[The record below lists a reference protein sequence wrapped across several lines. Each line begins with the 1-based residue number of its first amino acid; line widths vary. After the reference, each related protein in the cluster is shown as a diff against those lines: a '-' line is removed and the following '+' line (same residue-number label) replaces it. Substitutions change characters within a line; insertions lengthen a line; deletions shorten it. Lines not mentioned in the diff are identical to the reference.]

1 MQGFLIHHHDKI
13 SSPVRT
19 IINKRYLLTLKIRHI
34 RIVNEFEWEMFERI
48 ESETRWFYY
57 LTYLTLNFLK
67 ATPFIRMIR
76 RIIRYTTLSYRV
88 FWSLRAQFLIVSPLI
103 MTPTPRRLL
112 IPTTDLVTR
121 RFDLGYSIYWFILL
135 PLYHLWISRIL
146 WRIWSPSISEILR
159 THEWPMGPFCQI
171 RFI

>member
-1 MQGFLIHHHDKI
+1 VQGFLIHHHDKI
-13 SSPVRT
+13 SSPIRT
-19 IINKRYLLTLKIRHI
+19 ILNKRYILTLKIRHM
-34 RIVNEFEWEMFERI
+34 RMTVEFEWESFEKLD
-48 ESETRWFYY
+48 SETRWFYCLAY
-57 LTYLTLNFLK
+57 SITKFLK
-67 ATPFIRMIR
+67 ASPFIRMMR

-103 MTPTPRRLL
+103 VTPTPRRLL

-135 PLYHLWISRIL
+135 PLYSLWISRIC
-146 WRIWSPSISEILR
+146 WRIWSPSITEILR
-159 THEWPMGPFCQI
+159 TQEWPMGPFCQI